1 MVTER
6 MPSCDRDLVEI
17 GGKCLH
23 PSCGDPGRRAC
34 LVTERIPSCDT
45 GLVERNGL
53 CEAPYAAS
61 PPGKPVAGSRAGAG
75 SDGFIQT
82 RPAVPKLPTPVAPA
96 PCPGGA
102 MQTFVV
108 HEACG
113 NQPQALW
120 ALKSITGCT
129 YAQAVQGYPPQGTCR
144 YVP

>member
-1 MVTER
+1 
-6 MPSCDRDLVEI
+6 
-17 GGKCLH
+17 
-23 PSCGDPGRRAC
+23 
-34 LVTERIPSCDT
+34 
-45 GLVERNGL
+45 
-53 CEAPYAAS
+53 
-61 PPGKPVAGSRAGAG
+61 
-75 SDGFIQT
+75 
-82 RPAVPKLPTPVAPA
+82 
-96 PCPGGA
+96 